1 MLKIEYH
8 KSFKKDYKRIKKQGY
23 SIAKLETV
31 ISLLAEEQQ
40 LSESYRDHALK
51 GNYDGFRE
59 CHIQPDWL
67 LIYRIEK
74 DRLVLI
80 LSRTGGHSELFDK

>member
-31 ISLLAEEQQ
+31 ISLLAE
-40 LSESYRDHALK
+40 S
-51 GNYDGFRE
+51 
-59 CHIQPDWL
+59 
-67 LIYRIEK
+67 
-74 DRLVLI
+74 
-80 LSRTGGHSELFDK
+80 

>member
-31 ISLLAEEQQ
+31 IALLAEEQQ
-40 LSESYRDHALK
+40 LSES
-51 GNYDGFRE
+51 
-59 CHIQPDWL
+59 
-67 LIYRIEK
+67 
-74 DRLVLI
+74 
-80 LSRTGGHSELFDK
+80 

>member
-23 SIAKLETV
+23 SITKLETV
-31 ISLLAEEQQ
+31 IALLAEEQQ
-40 LSESYRDHALK
+40 LPESYRDHALK
-51 GNYDGFRE
+51 GNYDEFRE

-67 LIYRIEK
+67 LIYEIRE
-74 DRLVLI
+74 DVLVLM
-80 LSRTGGHSELFDK
+80 LYRLGTHAELFRK

>member
-31 ISLLAEEQQ
+31 IALLAEEQQ

-51 GNYDGFRE
+51 GK
-59 CHIQPDWL
+59 I
-67 LIYRIEK
+67 
-74 DRLVLI
+74 
-80 LSRTGGHSELFDK
+80 

>member
-8 KSFKKDYKRIKKQGY
+8 KSFKKDYKRVKKQGY

-31 ISLLAEEQQ
+31 IALLADEQQ
-40 LSESYRDHALK
+40 LPESYRDHALK

-59 CHIQPDWL
+59 CHIQPQVFHPTQFFFQFL
-67 LIYRIEK
+67 GFGL
-74 DRLVLI
+74 
-80 LSRTGGHSELFDK
+80 